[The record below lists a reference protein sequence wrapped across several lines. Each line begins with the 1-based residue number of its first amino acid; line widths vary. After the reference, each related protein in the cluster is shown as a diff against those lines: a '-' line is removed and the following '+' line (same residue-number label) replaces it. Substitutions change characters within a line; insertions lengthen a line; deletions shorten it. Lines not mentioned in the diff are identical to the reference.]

1 MLELSLVPGG
11 RLLAGLQAAA
21 GDAGG
26 GGALQQQDRCWCL
39 VISACYHLDE
49 APGRQVASCPGPGTL
64 PVHEGPRPRLP
75 GALLLARRVRGAARA
90 RAAVVCRGLAVAPL
104 AAASPGPGPGARPGA
119 PGGEIFSFDINN
131 QSSL

>member
-1 MLELSLVPGG
+1 MQGAEGHCSTGQLV
-11 RLLAGLQAAA
+11 
-21 GDAGG
+21 
-26 GGALQQQDRCWCL
+26 CYL

-49 APGRQVASCPGPGTL
+49 APGRQVASCPGPRTL

-104 AAASPGPGPGARPGA
+104 AAASPGPGPGARPGV
-119 PGGEIFSFDINN
+119 PGGELFSFDIAVH
-131 QSSL
+131 QFTE